1 MVGNRVRVSRIVA
14 RRSHEE
20 LTTSTCLWRVRGM
33 EVQTSSA
40 VGVKTNQ
47 PVVGPIVLLGPPGAG
62 KGTQAKLIAETY
74 GIPQISTG
82 DILRDNVARK
92 TELGVEAK
100 AIMERGDLVPDELA
114 CSMVADRLVQ
124 ADCVR
129 GFILDGF
136 PRTVRQAEWLDAQL
150 EKMRA
155 GKDNKVRQACA
166 PPVVIRLVVE
176 YNQLLQRLT
185 GRRSCPTCGLI
196 YNVYYQPP
204 KVQGI
209 CDVEGTPLVTRR
221 DDTEEVIAERLK
233 AYEQLTLPLV
243 EYYGARGRLIE
254 VNGDQPVEAV
264 MAQTFSAI
272 ENVNRL

>member
-1 MVGNRVRVSRIVA
+1 MRW
-14 RRSHEE
+14 RRDDRQAPDERRDHEE
-20 LTTSTCLWRVRGM
+20 DAENWLSEFRGQSVRPEALT
-33 EVQTSSA
+33 A
-40 VGVKTNQ
+40 
-47 PVVGPIVLLGPPGAG
+47 
-62 KGTQAKLIAETY
+62 
-74 GIPQISTG
+74 
-82 DILRDNVARK
+82 
-92 TELGVEAK
+92 
-100 AIMERGDLVPDELA
+100 
-114 CSMVADRLVQ
+114 ADR
-124 ADCVR
+124 
-129 GFILDGF
+129 
-136 PRTVRQAEWLDAQL
+136 DA
-150 EKMRA
+150 A
-155 GKDNKVRQACA
+155 GRQACA

-209 CDVEGTPLVTRR
+209 CDVEGASLVQRR

-243 EYYGARGRLIE
+243 DYYGSRGRLIE

-264 MAQTFSAI
+264 AEQMFSAL

>member
-1 MVGNRVRVSRIVA
+1 M
-14 RRSHEE
+14 
-20 LTTSTCLWRVRGM
+20 
-33 EVQTSSA
+33 
-40 VGVKTNQ
+40 
-47 PVVGPIVLLGPPGAG
+47 
-62 KGTQAKLIAETY
+62 
-74 GIPQISTG
+74 
-82 DILRDNVARK
+82 
-92 TELGVEAK
+92 
-100 AIMERGDLVPDELA
+100 
-114 CSMVADRLVQ
+114 
-124 ADCVR
+124 
-129 GFILDGF
+129 
-136 PRTVRQAEWLDAQL
+136 RQAEWLDGQL

-155 GKDNKVRQACA
+155 GKDAKGRQACA
-166 PPVVIRLVVE
+166 PPVVIRLAVE

-209 CDVEGTPLVTRR
+209 CDVDGTPLVQRR

-243 EYYGARGRLIE
+243 DYYGARGRLIE

-264 MAQTFSAI
+264 TAQMFSAL

>member
-1 MVGNRVRVSRIVA
+1 
-14 RRSHEE
+14 
-20 LTTSTCLWRVRGM
+20 M

-47 PVVGPIVLLGPPGAG
+47 QVVGPIVLLGPPGAG

-92 TELGVEAK
+92 TELGIKAK
-100 AIMERGDLVPDELA
+100 EIMGRGNLVPDELV
-114 CSMVADRLVQ
+114 CSMVADRLRQ

-136 PRTVRQAEWLDAQL
+136 PRTVRQAEWLDTQL

-155 GKDNKVRQACA
+155 GKNGKGQQACA

-204 KVQGI
+204 MVQGI
-209 CDVEGTPLVTRR
+209 CDVDGTPLVTRR
-221 DDTEEVIAERLK
+221 DDTEEVITERLK

-264 MAQTFSAI
+264 MAQTFKAI

>member
-1 MVGNRVRVSRIVA
+1 MGTQTSPAADVSRKERA
-14 RRSHEE
+14 
-20 LTTSTCLWRVRGM
+20 
-33 EVQTSSA
+33 
-40 VGVKTNQ
+40 
-47 PVVGPIVLLGPPGAG
+47 VGPIILLGPPGAG
-62 KGTQAKLIAETY
+62 KGTQAKFLVEAF

-82 DILRDNVARK
+82 DLLRDNVARK
-92 TELGVEAK
+92 TELGMKTK
-100 AIMERGDLVPDELA
+100 AIMERGDLVPDELV
-114 CSMVADRLVQ
+114 CDMVADRLQ
-124 ADCVR
+124 QPDCSR

-136 PRTVRQAEWLDAQL
+136 PRTVRQAEWLDGHL

-155 GKDNKVRQACA
+155 GRDERGRQATA

-204 KVQGI
+204 QVQGV
-209 CDVEGTPLVTRR
+209 CDCDGTPLVQRR

-243 EYYGARGRLIE
+243 DYYGSRGRLIG

-264 MAQTFSAI
+264 AAQMFGAL
-272 ENVNRL
+272 ENVNRV

>member
-1 MVGNRVRVSRIVA
+1 MG
-14 RRSHEE
+14 
-20 LTTSTCLWRVRGM
+20 T
-33 EVQTSSA
+33 QTSAAIDVNSKQR
-40 VGVKTNQ
+40 VI
-47 PVVGPIVLLGPPGAG
+47 GPIILLGPPGAG
-62 KGTQAKLIAETY
+62 KGTQAKLISETF

-92 TELGVEAK
+92 TELGMKAK
-100 AIMERGDLVPDELA
+100 GIMESGDLVPDELV
-114 CSMVADRLVQ
+114 CHMVADRLMQ

-136 PRTVRQAEWLDAQL
+136 PRTVRQAEWLDGRL
-150 EKMRA
+150 EKMRVD
-155 GKDNKVRQACA
+155 KDAQGRQACA

-176 YNQLLQRLT
+176 YNELLQRLT
-185 GRRSCPTCGLI
+185 GRRSCPTCGRI
-196 YNVYYQPP
+196 YNVYFQPP
-204 KVQGI
+204 QVQGI
-209 CDVEGTPLVTRR
+209 CDVDSTPLVQRR

-243 EYYGARGRLIE
+243 DYYGSRGRLIE

-264 MAQTFSAI
+264 AAQTFSAL

>member
-1 MVGNRVRVSRIVA
+1 MA
-14 RRSHEE
+14 
-20 LTTSTCLWRVRGM
+20 
-33 EVQTSSA
+33 VQSSA
-40 VGVKTNQ
+40 VASADKKERI
-47 PVVGPIVLLGPPGAG
+47 VGPIILLGPPGAG
-62 KGTQAKLIAETY
+62 KGTQAKLISETY

-92 TELGVEAK
+92 TELGIKAK
-100 AIMERGDLVPDELA
+100 GIMERGDLVPDELV
-114 CSMVADRLVQ
+114 CDMVADRLLQ

-155 GKDNKVRQACA
+155 GKDGTARQACA
-166 PPVVIRLVVE
+166 PAVVIRLVVE

-185 GRRSCPTCGLI
+185 GRRSCPACGLI
-196 YNVYYQPP
+196 YNVYHQPP

-209 CDVEGTPLVTRR
+209 CDIDGTPLVARP
-221 DDTEEVIAERLK
+221 DDAEEVIVERLK
-233 AYEQLTLPLV
+233 AYERLTLPLV
-243 EYYGARGRLIE
+243 EYYSARGRLME

-264 MAQTFSAI
+264 MTQTFSAI

>member
-1 MVGNRVRVSRIVA
+1 
-14 RRSHEE
+14 
-20 LTTSTCLWRVRGM
+20 M

-47 PVVGPIVLLGPPGAG
+47 QVVGPIVLLGPPGAG

-92 TELGVEAK
+92 TELGVKAK
-100 AIMERGDLVPDELA
+100 AIMERGDLVPDELV

-136 PRTVRQAEWLDAQL
+136 PRTVQQAEWLDAQL

-209 CDVEGTPLVTRR
+209 CDVEGTTLVTRR

-254 VNGDQPVEAV
+254 VNGDQPVEVV

>member
-1 MVGNRVRVSRIVA
+1 MGA
-14 RRSHEE
+14 
-20 LTTSTCLWRVRGM
+20 
-33 EVQTSSA
+33 QTSAA
-40 VGVKTNQ
+40 VDVNKKARI
-47 PVVGPIVLLGPPGAG
+47 VGPIIMLGPPGAG

-92 TELGVEAK
+92 TELGMKAK
-100 AIMERGDLVPDELA
+100 GIMERGDLVPDELV
-114 CSMVADRLVQ
+114 CDMVADRLQQ

-136 PRTVRQAEWLDAQL
+136 PRTVRQAEWLDGQL

-155 GKDNKVRQACA
+155 AKDAPGRQACA

-209 CDVEGTPLVTRR
+209 CDVDGTSLVQRR

-243 EYYGARGRLIE
+243 DYYGSRGRLIE

-264 MAQTFSAI
+264 AEQMFSAL

>member
-1 MVGNRVRVSRIVA
+1 
-14 RRSHEE
+14 
-20 LTTSTCLWRVRGM
+20 M

-47 PVVGPIVLLGPPGAG
+47 RVVGPIVLLGPPGAG
-62 KGTQAKLIAETY
+62 KGTQAKLISETY

-92 TELGVEAK
+92 TELGMKAK
-100 AIMERGDLVPDELA
+100 EIMGRGDLVPDELV
-114 CSMVADRLVQ
+114 CGMVADRLAAGGLRSRVHSGRFS
-124 ADCVR
+124 AHRAAGGVAGR
-129 GFILDGF
+129 AVGKNAG
-136 PRTVRQAEWLDAQL
+136 RQGQQ
-150 EKMRA
+150 
-155 GKDNKVRQACA
+155 GQQACA

-209 CDVEGTPLVTRR
+209 CDVDGTPLVARP
-221 DDTEEVIAERLK
+221 DDAEDVIAERLK

-264 MAQTFSAI
+264 MTQTFNAL